1 MVGDAS
7 NDDSS
12 SELSSSPSTR
22 NTSYSGAKCVF
33 VVYALLPLPSLK
45 FVPDSIRSSSIGL
58 RFMRSVSFKRRS
70 GVFSSTCSG
79 CKTIPLVTPFLA
91 VRHCASGGALFSH
104 DDVLSDSLT
113 LFDIFRFLDSAVT
126 PFTIPF
132 LAGFCVL
139 DTQVGG
145 GSFVSIASPA
155 LTPLP
160 SQLDSMSE
168 SSSYPFVMSNRSNLC
183 GIPLRDRLGI
193 RPFAGNLTIPFS
205 FGVVIEFVAAAAAV
219 AVVAAAA
226 AFESRIKSSL
236 RLVKSQIFAD
246 KFCRQFSMA
255 VDRFFIG
262 VVSVCNATA
271 TPLLSSMSERVFCD
285 DEAPSWC

>member
-1 MVGDAS
+1 MFA
-7 NDDSS
+7 
-12 SELSSSPSTR
+12 
-22 NTSYSGAKCVF
+22 
-33 VVYALLPLPSLK
+33 VYALLPLPSLK
-45 FVPDSIRSSSIGL
+45 FVPDSIRSSNIGL

-70 GVFSSTCSG
+70 GVFNSTCSG
-79 CKTIPLVTPFLA
+79 CRTIPLLTPFFA
-91 VRHCASGGALFSH
+91 VRHCDSGGALFSH

-113 LFDIFRFLDSAVT
+113 LFDIFRFLDNAVPPLT
-126 PFTIPF
+126 MPFV
-132 LAGFCVL
+132 AGFCVL
-139 DTQVGG
+139 DTMGG

-193 RPFAGNLTIPFS
+193 TPFAGNLTIPFS
-205 FGVVIEFVAAAAAV
+205 FGVVIGFVAAVAVAAAAA
-219 AVVAAAA
+219 AAAS
-226 AFESRIKSSL
+226 FESRMKSSL

-285 DEAPSWC
+285 DEAPSWF